1 MMTENPFPGSKIVP
15 GPVKHDFQKMTI
27 LIFPPS
33 HLINPQASK
42 RATDG
47 TQMVEGSHIVYRK
60 LMLSIGSRKTAHWGL
75 HAASAWVTWVWVYA
89 TIQSPE

>member
-47 TQMVEGSHIVYRK
+47 IQIVEGSHIVY
-60 LMLSIGSRKTAHWGL
+60 SCIGSSPKTAG
-75 HAASAWVTWVWVYA
+75 ASRRDRIHNHKYYHTSY
-89 TIQSPE
+89 I